1 MRRICGAFFS
11 GNLLNMLNFQQ
22 FREQFIRQ
30 KLPALLL
37 LVFCAFLIENKQV
50 YLTTVTTS
58 HVDAS
63 MCTLGFEVDNTD
75 EEQPDPSV
83 PVTEVLT
90 VSACAPALVSVRPS
104 HFTTP
109 SSCRYKLPPPRAP
122 PYA

>member
-1 MRRICGAFFS
+1 
-11 GNLLNMLNFQQ
+11 MLNFQQ

-37 LVFCAFLIENKQV
+37 LVFCSFLIENKQV

-75 EEQPDPSV
+75 EEQPDPSP

-109 SSCRYKLPPPRAP
+109 STYRYKLPPPRAP